1 MNIKNQKKVSPP
13 NASISDE
20 RFAIAKRNII
30 WILCGLLMMVLGYVL
45 MTGGGTKDPNV
56 FTGEQM
62 FSFRRIVL
70 APILIFIGFV
80 FEIWAIM
87 HKKRVE

>member
-1 MNIKNQKKVSPP
+1 MKEKVQ
-13 NASISDE
+13 ISDE
-20 RFAIAKRNII
+20 RFAVAKSNIT
-30 WILCGLLMMVLGYVL
+30 WILCGLLIMVLGYIL
-45 MTGGGTKDPNV
+45 MIGGGTKDPNV

-87 HKKRVE
+87 YKKRAE

>member
-1 MNIKNQKKVSPP
+1 MNKNQKKNLPV
-13 NASISDE
+13 AAISDE
-20 RFAIAKRNII
+20 RFAVAKRNIL
-30 WILCGLLMMVLGYVL
+30 WIIVGLLLMVLGYIL
-45 MTGGGTKDPNV
+45 MIGGGTKDPNV

-70 APILIFIGFV
+70 APILIFAGFV

-87 HKKRVE
+87 HIKKDK

>member
-1 MNIKNQKKVSPP
+1 MNNREKTQVPEEHFAVAKKNVM
-13 NASISDE
+13 
-20 RFAIAKRNII
+20 
-30 WILCGLLMMVLGYVL
+30 WILSGLLVMVLGYIL
-45 MTGGGTKDPNV
+45 MIGGGTKDPTQ

-70 APILIFIGFV
+70 APVLIFTGFV

-87 HKKRVE
+87 YKKKGK